1 MALQPLLYVFR
12 VVFGGNDRRVFARL
26 REARAFVAVY
36 PLFERGD
43 TPCFCVIEIAVQYA
57 DRLREGYYQCP
68 VICCIRFHC
77 PFIYCFYY
85 STIYPVLFCTP
96 PMSGRRRRTI
106 RRPYVGSRIDKAVS
120 FGVGKE

>member
-43 TPCFCVIEIAVQYA
+43 TSRFRVVEIVAQCA

-96 PMSGRRRRTI
+96 TMSGRRRRI
-106 RRPYVGSRIDKAVS
+106 ILRPHRGSRIDKAVS
-120 FGVGKE
+120 FCVGKK